1 MEKSPLLHFN
11 EIQNELEVFKIL
23 KYDDDKK

>member
-1 MEKSPLLHFN
+1 MEKVHLLHFN